1 MKSRILTAT
10 VLALGLT
17 TLSSGTQAAALADIY
32 ELSVQNDPEIAAARA
47 DYQISRTTL
56 AQRRALLLPSVSASV
71 STSKNTTTGPTQVV
85 DGGGQ
90 TQVFTAE
97 SDRYSHNWGAQLTQP
112 IFDLSRFFQWRQG
125 KHIEANARH
134 QFKANEQALIFRV
147 ADNYFSI
154 LEAEDRVV
162 AARAE
167 REAVSRQLEQVQQR
181 FDVGLVAITD
191 VLDATASYDNSTV
204 SVIEAEGAQ
213 VVTFETLLRLTGQPY
228 SEVIS
233 LAQDFPVQIPEP
245 RDEEAWVKLALE
257 GNLQLK
263 QAEAL
268 VSSAKQGLRASR
280 SNHAPRVNASISY
293 GEGGSR
299 SRNTIEGVE
308 IGSGIDAGDSESL
321 SGSLTATIPIFNGGS
336 MWAQDKQSRFQL
348 ESANKNLDL
357 TRRNIVEQ
365 TRNLYSALT
374 TDVARVKARARA
386 IESNQS
392 ALDATQ
398 TGYEVGTRN
407 IVDVLVGQQRL
418 FSAQFAYAQ
427 ARYQY
432 IRDVLRLKQI
442 VGQLSPEDIYQ
453 LDQYIS
459 GTRVTRSQPST

>member
-1 MKSRILTAT
+1 MKSRILTAIPI
-10 VLALGLT
+10 ALGLT
-17 TLSSGTQAAALADIY
+17 MLSSGVHAAALADIY
-32 ELSVQNDPEIAAARA
+32 DLSVQNDPEIAAARA
-47 DYQISRTTL
+47 DYMASKQTR
-56 AQRRALLLPSVSASV
+56 AQRLALLLPTLSANV
-71 STSKNTTTGPTQVV
+71 STTKIENTSPTF
-85 DGGGQ
+85 DLIPGGGVVVTTRLSEGNSNQ
-90 TQVFTAE
+90 
-97 SDRYSHNWGAQLTQP
+97 WGASLSQP
-112 IFDLSRFFQWRQG
+112 VFDLGRFFQWRQG
-125 KHIEANARH
+125 VNIEKSARH
-134 QFKANEQALIFRV
+134 QYTSNEQALIFRV

-154 LEAEDRVV
+154 LEAEDRVT

-228 SEVIS
+228 TEVIG
-233 LAQDFPVQIPEP
+233 LAEDFPVEIPEP
-245 RDEEAWVKLALE
+245 RDEEAWVRAALD

-263 QAEAL
+263 QAEESVAI
-268 VSSAKQGLRASR
+268 AKQGLRISR
-280 SNHAPRVNASISY
+280 SAHAPRVNASVNY
-293 GEGGSR
+293 
-299 SRNTIEGVE
+299 
-308 IGSGIDAGDSESL
+308 SESNNNIGNAQSGTSENRSATL
-321 SGSLTATIPIFNGGS
+321 SANLPIFTGGS
-336 MWAQDKQSRFQL
+336 MWAQDRQARFQL
-348 ESANKNLDL
+348 ESAQKNLDL

-365 TRNLYSALT
+365 TRNLYSALN

-418 FSAQFAYAQ
+418 FAAQFAYAQ

-442 VGQLSPEDIYQ
+442 VGRLSPEDVYQ

-459 GTRVTRSQPST
+459 GTRITRSQPST